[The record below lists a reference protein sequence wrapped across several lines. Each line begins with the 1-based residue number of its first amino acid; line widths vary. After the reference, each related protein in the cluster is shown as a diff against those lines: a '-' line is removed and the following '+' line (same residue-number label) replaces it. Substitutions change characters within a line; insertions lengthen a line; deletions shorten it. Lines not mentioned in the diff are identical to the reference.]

1 MSPAYPREL
10 GRAFQ
15 DDEVARKYRF
25 RRPYPREI
33 FEILEGLLVEPR
45 TVLDAG
51 SGTGA
56 LTLELARFAKRVD
69 AVDPSTAMLR
79 EARRMPGSD
88 NERIRWI
95 EGTAESAPL
104 HPPYGLITSGSS
116 IHWMDPDLVM
126 PRFRAALAPGAVL
139 AIVNS
144 ESVYPK
150 EEWRDQLL
158 GLIRA
163 FSPNPHHLEFA
174 DLVRSLERSGHFTR
188 DGGRTTHPVPY
199 EQSVDDYMGMLAST
213 STLSRTTLGARA
225 DDFERDAR
233 AIFARHGMSGVRAEL
248 VGEVVW
254 GRPQ

>member
-25 RRPYPREI
+25 RQPYPREI

-56 LTLELARFAKRVD
+56 LTIGLARFAKRVD
-69 AVDPSTAMLR
+69 AVDPSAAMLR

-88 NERIRWI
+88 NDRIRWTL
-95 EGTAESAPL
+95 GTAESVAL
-104 HPPYGLITSGSS
+104 DPPYGLITSGSS

-126 PRFRAALAPGAVL
+126 PRFRASLAPGAVL

-150 EEWRDQLL
+150 EEWRDEFL

-174 DLVRSLERSGHFTR
+174 ELVRSLETSGHFIRGGTR
-188 DGGRTTHPVPY
+188 KAQPVPY
-199 EQSVDDYMGMLAST
+199 EQSLDDYMGMLAST
-213 STLSRTTLGARA
+213 STLSRTTLGPRA

-233 AIFARHGMSGVRAEL
+233 AIFARQNLASVRADL